1 MGYSELT
8 QAVIAQ
14 MDIKIRMVQGEN
26 GDWYDENR
34 FFDTMRDVENHG
46 ADVGFNGFIYYQET
60 CGFYDS
66 NADAIWEAINE
77 DAEDS
82 GVTPLHFLA
91 SFNTYIDTDTSFK
104 NALAW
109 YALERAANEVTNA

>member
-14 MDIKIRMVQGEN
+14 MDMHIDTLGEHYRLD
-26 GDWYDENR
+26 GDW
-34 FFDTMRDVENHG
+34 FFDTMRDVANHG
-46 ADVGFNGFIYYQET
+46 AGAGFGGFIYYQET